1 MKKFNLKKLIKPNK
15 TLLGVGPMS
24 LNCVK
29 AASEVANK
37 FKFPIMLIAS
47 RRQIDSR
54 ENGGGYV
61 NNWNTENYSNFIS
74 SIDKRN
80 KIILARDH
88 GGPWQNNFEIEKNLN
103 LKKAMESA
111 KKSYE
116 VDILNNFKIIHIDTS
131 IDIKSKK
138 LSLKTSLERFYE
150 LFEHC
155 NNFAKKNKKKIYFEV
170 GTEEQSGTTNNP
182 EELTYT
188 LRKIFSFCK
197 KNNFDRPFF
206 VVIQSGTKVAET
218 RNVGSFESPLRIE
231 NELPVEIQLPKM
243 IEICKKNKIYMKE
256 HNADYLS
263 NQSLSMHPKLGIH
276 AANVAPEFGVEETKG
291 LIKILE
297 KNKKTKFL
305 EEFYEISYNSKKW
318 KKWLVPNSKTS
329 KVEKAIISGHYV
341 FSDNKFK
348 ILKKK
353 NSGYFSKKNID
364 LDKYLQKCVE
374 KSIIRYA
381 KNFNWMK

>member
-1 MKKFNLKKLIKPNK
+1 MKNFNLKKLIKPNK

-29 AASEVANK
+29 AASEIANK

-131 IDIKSKK
+131 IDIKNKK

-155 NNFAKKNKKKIYFEV
+155 NHFAKKNKKKIYFEI

-188 LRKIFSFCK
+188 LKKIFSFCK

-263 NQSLSMHPKLGIH
+263 NQSLSMHTKLGIH

-329 KVEKAIISGHYV
+329 KIEKAIISGHYV
-341 FSDNKFK
+341 FSDNKFR

-353 NSGYFSKKNID
+353 ISGYFSKKNID